1 MIQYLMTLLPTCLYI
16 HMGTLSLQAGN
27 QSNELTRYFGFVIFC
42 CTCIDKSDIFICII
56 IFLWSQVTWSKI
68 LFYFPYIYISMLIFV
83 MLNILFLSEFWPFI
97 KRKGLG
103 LVWTLNLLGLETFI
117 LLVLWFIINHG
128 STCLYFYAFH
138 VPTFRDLHFV

>member
-1 MIQYLMTLLPTCLYI
+1 LVLSMIQYLMTLLPTCLYI

-97 KRKGLG
+97 REKRIRTCMNIK
-103 LVWTLNLLGLETFI
+103 FI
-117 LLVLWFIINHG
+117 G
-128 STCLYFYAFH
+128 
-138 VPTFRDLHFV
+138 FRDFYITCFMIYYQSW